1 MEERL
6 KKEYDR
12 MNPTLPELMLKIQE
26 YCKSDH
32 GAPALELSRAEA
44 DLLIQTIEN
53 YFSGTV
59 TVKDSGHFPGDE
71 FEYDI
76 TIEDYKSI
84 FGDYSSNE

>member
-1 MEERL
+1 M
-6 KKEYDR
+6 
-12 MNPTLPELMLKIQE
+12 
-26 YCKSDH
+26 
-32 GAPALELSRAEA
+32 ELSRAEA